1 MKEFLEGS
9 KQPFVNVFANNLGYN
24 IDGFNDERLND
35 FLLLASMCFD
45 PCNIP
50 EVKYMMRWNG
60 IDQIT
65 KDYVYVFT
73 GKEGAGKTTA
83 MSIVAGVLMGGKD
96 FAGLQRKEQVKRVLW
111 IDTEKPAHSIAKK
124 MQVFCQIA
132 GFPIERAQ
140 ENGLFLLQMRNPP
153 ELKRVID
160 GKEYIYSTEQ
170 SRREY
175 IDMAIKWVQPELVV
189 IDGIFDCVTD
199 DELTTPREVVHWLE
213 DLTSKDITIFTSI
226 HTNKADNNLPYQI
239 GHELTKKCG
248 GIFLCKRDEDTPTI
262 TVQHVRAES
271 EDKAKEVKFMYLPN
285 GQVQAVDQYTEL
297 REQVKTIFADVEQ
310 FEGWDSI
317 KAALKKKCDLNAS
330 PASKLINTAI
340 SRGYIKKDGL
350 TFTKLLL

>member
-1 MKEFLEGS
+1 MIEKKEGS
-9 KQPFVNVFANNLGYN
+9 KQPFVNVFANNLGCN
-24 IDGFNDERLND
+24 IEGLNDEQLND

-65 KDYVYVFT
+65 KNYVYVFT

-160 GKEYIYSTEQ
+160 GKEYIYNTEQ

-175 IDMAIKWVQPELVV
+175 IDMAIDWVKPDMVV
-189 IDGIFDCVTD
+189 IDGMYDCVDD
-199 DELTTPREVVHWLE
+199 DEISKPGFIVHWWE
-213 DLTSKDITIFTSI
+213 RLTSKNILVLTSI
-226 HTNKADNNLPYQI
+226 HTNKANDDLPDKM
-239 GHELTKKCG
+239 GHELSKKCG
-248 GIFLCKRDEDTPTI
+248 GIFLCKRDDDTPTI
-262 TVQHVRAES
+262 TVKHVRAES
-271 EDKAKEVKFMYLPN
+271 EDKAKDVKFMYLPN

-317 KAALKKKCDLNAS
+317 KAALKKKCNLNPS

-340 SRGYIKKDGL
+340 SRGYIKQDGL